1 MLVLQVMMPLMVK
14 VVSRVVTVSTGDDRV
29 IVLLLKEMNVVN

>member
-1 MLVLQVMMPLMVK
+1 VLVLQVMMPLMVK

>member
-1 MLVLQVMMPLMVK
+1 MMPLMVK